1 MRLVRIRGHKMKDKK
16 IFFIIT
22 LLFVISLS
30 FSAFAQQRGGT
41 LIYGEYGAP
50 IRLVPVLA
58 NDSISIRLIELIY
71 GSLVYYT
78 ANGEIKGD
86 LAEQWTISNDLKTV
100 SFFLRKDVLWH
111 PLPEESKGRKFTAGD
126 ILKTY
131 DIMMHPKTLTAL
143 YSRYS
148 FIDRV
153 EKEGDFKIVFYLKK
167 PMLNVMGR
175 FSFKIMPSFLLDDV
189 KFLRGDEDL
198 FLSKHPI
205 GTGPY
210 LFLSN
215 EGSSA
220 EVVLKAYEDYH
231 LGTPM
236 IEKIIMRPF
245 ADQNIITQTLLY
257 GGIDLEVR
265 VPPRDIAEI
274 QGDSRFELIPYST
287 LSYSFFGYNLRNPV
301 LAINE
306 VRKAISYA
314 INRQEMLGSFFE
326 GKGQLISGPFA
337 PGSWAYNLDIE
348 PVPYSPEVANS
359 LLDRAG
365 FTERTKQGVRKRGS
379 YQLKFQMVVPMSKGN
394 ETTKRVI
401 LAFQNYLKDV
411 GIEIEI
417 KWLEWKSWTDAV
429 FITHDF
435 DIIYAD
441 WLFDDSFDIS
451 SLFHSREIGRGK
463 NNFGSY
469 KNPEV
474 DALLDESRT
483 TLDIEKRRTIYKNLH
498 KILADDMP
506 YTYLWTLTNYAA
518 YNRKLRRVEVHPTR
532 FFTYIRDWYIPNEEQ
547 K

>member
-1 MRLVRIRGHKMKDKK
+1 MRFDRIRGYKMKDKK

-30 FSAFAQQRGGT
+30 FSGFAQERGGT

-86 LAEQWTISNDLKTV
+86 LAEQWTISKDLKTV
-100 SFFLRKDVLWH
+100 TFFLRKDVLWH
-111 PLPEESKGRKFTAGD
+111 TLPGESKGRKFTAD
-126 ILKTY
+126 DVLKTY
-131 DIMMHPKTLTAL
+131 DVMMHPKTLTAL
-143 YSRYS
+143 YSRYN
-148 FIDRV
+148 FIERV
-153 EKEGDFKIVFYLKK
+153 EKEGDYKIVFYLKK
-167 PMLNVMGR
+167 PLLNVMGR
-175 FSFKIMPSFLLDDV
+175 FSFKIMPSFLLDGVD
-189 KFLRGDEDL
+189 FLRGDEDL

-210 LFLSN
+210 LFVSH
-215 EGSSA
+215 EGSSS
-220 EVVLKAYEDYH
+220 EIVLRAYENYH

-236 IEKIIMRPF
+236 IEKVIMRPF

-257 GGIDLEVR
+257 EGIDLEIR

-348 PVPYSPEVANS
+348 PVPYSPEMANS

-365 FTERTKQGVRKRGS
+365 FTERTKEGVRKRGS
-379 YQLKFQMVVPMSKGN
+379 YQLKFQMVVPISKEN

-429 FITHDF
+429 FVIHDF

-518 YNRKLRRVEVHPTR
+518 YNRKLRRVDVHPTR
-532 FFTYIRDWYIPNEEQ
+532 FFTYIRDWYIPKEEQ

>member
-379 YQLKFQMVVPMSKGN
+379 YQLKFQMVVPISKEN

>member
-1 MRLVRIRGHKMKDKK
+1 MV
-16 IFFIIT
+16 
-22 LLFVISLS
+22 LFVISGA
-30 FSAFAQQRGGT
+30 FIGFAQESGGT

-50 IRLVPVLA
+50 IRLVPILA

-71 GSLVYYT
+71 GSLVYY
-78 ANGEIKGD
+78 APDGEIKGD
-86 LAEQWTISNDLKTV
+86 LAERWEISKDLKTV
-100 SFFLRKDVLWH
+100 TFYLRENVLWH
-111 PLPEESKGRKFTAGD
+111 PYPGGKGTEEFSAED
-126 ILKTY
+126 VIKTY
-131 DIMMHPKTLTAL
+131 KVMMHSKTVTSLQ
-143 YSRYS
+143 SRYS
-148 FIDRV
+148 FVNRV
-153 EKEGDFKIVFYLKK
+153 QKVDDYTVVFYLKK
-167 PMLNVMGR
+167 PILNVLGR
-175 FSFKIMPSFLLDDV
+175 FSFKILPSFLLE
-189 KFLRGDEDL
+189 KFNFLRGDEDMIL
-198 FLSKHPI
+198 YKHPV

-210 LFLSN
+210 MFVSR

-220 EVVLKAYEDYH
+220 EVVLKAYDRYH
-231 LGTPM
+231 LGIPK

-257 GGIDLEVR
+257 GGIDLEIR

-274 QGDSRFELIPYST
+274 QGDSRFELIPYSA

-301 LAINE
+301 LAIKE

-348 PVPYSPEVANS
+348 PFPFSPEEAGR

-365 FTERTKQGVRKRGS
+365 FTERTKQGIRKRGS
-379 YQLKFQMVVPMSKGN
+379 YSLEFQMVVPISKEN

-411 GIEIEI
+411 GIGVEIV
-417 KWLEWKSWTDAV
+417 WLEWKAWTESV
-429 FITHDF
+429 FINHNF

-451 SLFHSREIGRGK
+451 SLFHSREIGLGR
-463 NNFGSY
+463 NNFGAY

-474 DALLDESRT
+474 DALLDETRA
-483 TLDIEKRRTIYKNLH
+483 TLDVEKKRTIYKHLH
-498 KILADDMP
+498 KILADDTP

-518 YNRKLRRVEVHPTR
+518 YNRKLRRVDVHPTR
-532 FFTYIRDWYIPNEEQ
+532 FFTYIRDWYIYEEEQ

>member
-1 MRLVRIRGHKMKDKK
+1 MKDKK
-16 IFFIIT
+16 IFFVIT

-30 FSAFAQQRGGT
+30 FSGFAQEKGGT

-86 LAEQWTISNDLKTV
+86 LAEQWTISKDLKTV
-100 SFFLRKDVLWH
+100 TFFLRKDVLWH
-111 PLPEESKGRKFTAGD
+111 TLPGESKGRKFTAD
-126 ILKTY
+126 DVLKTY
-131 DIMMHPKTLTAL
+131 DVMMHPKTLTAL
-143 YSRYS
+143 YSRYN
-148 FIDRV
+148 FIERV
-153 EKEGDFKIVFYLKK
+153 EKEGDYKIVFYLKK
-167 PMLNVMGR
+167 PLLNVMGR
-175 FSFKIMPSFLLDDV
+175 FSFKIMPSFLLDGVD
-189 KFLRGDEDL
+189 FLRGDEDL

-210 LFLSN
+210 LFVSH
-215 EGSSA
+215 EGSSS
-220 EVVLKAYEDYH
+220 EIVLRAYENYH

-236 IEKIIMRPF
+236 IEKVIMRPF

-257 GGIDLEVR
+257 EGIDLEIR

-348 PVPYSPEVANS
+348 PVPYSPEMANS

-365 FTERTKQGVRKRGS
+365 FTERTKEGVRKRGS
-379 YQLKFQMVVPMSKGN
+379 YQLKFQMVVPISKEN

-429 FITHDF
+429 FVIHDF

-518 YNRKLRRVEVHPTR
+518 YNRKLRRVDVHPTR
-532 FFTYIRDWYIPNEEQ
+532 FFTYIRDWYIPKEEQ